1 MSNEIKNE
9 ECPKC
14 EKLLWLIQKNAET
27 ANLLSDWKLFLDAV
41 WLLQG
46 RNLNVSVEER
56 NMIQTLHNSGY
67 SLEDLAFIFSRS
79 KSTVSE
85 NLKKPVDR
93 EKLNVKTSLE
103 QTNEL

>member
-14 EKLLWLIQKNAET
+14 EKLLWLIQKNAVT
-27 ANLLSDWKLFLDAV
+27 ANRLSDWKLFLDAV
-41 WLLQG
+41 CLLRG
-46 RNLNVSVEER
+46 RDLNVSVEER

-67 SLEDLAFIFSRS
+67 SIEDLAFMFSRS

-93 EKLNVKTSLE
+93 EKLYAKTSLE